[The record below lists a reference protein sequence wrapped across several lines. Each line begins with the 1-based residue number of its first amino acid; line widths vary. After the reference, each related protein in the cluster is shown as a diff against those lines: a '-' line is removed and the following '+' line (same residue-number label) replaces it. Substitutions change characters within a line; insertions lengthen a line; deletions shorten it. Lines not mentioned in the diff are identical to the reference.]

1 MQKYG
6 INNAFIKKLCFY
18 LDRTH

>member
-6 INNAFIKKLCFY
+6 INNTFIKKLCFY